1 MLHHLNYSLQSADM
15 KTALVLNG
23 GGAKGAFETGAIKVL
38 MDHHFEFNMIAGV
51 SAGALNGSM
60 LATDQADPLFHLW
73 QTITESDITTKPSVI
88 NTALRYVKYKIGI
101 GKPPM
106 SFASNSALFQL
117 VRRYLTNRPLKI
129 PFTAGRVNL
138 RTGEYVNEIHMQH
151 LVEEVVASTAEP
163 IVWPPVDVEN
173 GLYVDGGVRNI
184 SPLHDVLGQAPD
196 RIIIIGTEPLT
207 DRIYHKDLKDIVDI
221 AQQTLNILLNEVLL
235 NDIERYLD
243 INEIIKQ
250 VGHPIKNRKG
260 KLMFYFDTILIF
272 PEETLGDSLDFSRES
287 LDNRWKLGMKAAEK
301 AISEVPPQV

>member
-1 MLHHLNYSLQSADM
+1 M

-23 GGAKGAFETGAIKVL
+23 GGAKGAFEAGAIKVL
-38 MDHHFEFNMIAGV
+38 LDHHFEFNLIAGV
-51 SAGALNGSM
+51 SAGALNGAM

-73 QTITESDITTKPSVI
+73 QTITESDITTKPSI
-88 NTALRYVKYKIGI
+88 ANTALRYVKYKIGI

-117 VRRYLTNRPLKI
+117 ARRYLANRPLKI

-138 RTGEYVNEIHMQH
+138 RTGEYVNKIHVQQF
-151 LVEEVVASTAEP
+151 VDEVVASTAEP
-163 IVWPPVDVEN
+163 IVWPPVPVDD
-173 GLYVDGGVRNI
+173 GLYVDGGIRNI
-184 SPLHDVLGQAPD
+184 SPLHDVLRRAPD

-207 DRIYHKDLKDIVDI
+207 DRTYHKDPRDIVDV
-221 AQQTLNILLNEVLL
+221 AQQTLDILLNEVLL

-260 KLMFYFDTILIF
+260 KLMFHFETVLIL
-272 PEETLGDSLDFSRES
+272 PEKSLGDGLDFSRKS
-287 LDNRWKLGMKAAEK
+287 LDNRWELGMEAAEK
-301 AISEVPPQV
+301 AIGEISPPG